1 MSWGFGEVKRGGG
14 GAAHDEEVGGVE
26 GRDLPSFGGVL
37 IWRSKWRPLWSH
49 GWGSLQ
55 TKVGKLLLLGRDPTK
70 HLYYSSLEV
79 IYIYIL
85 TPTIH
90 ECCMSSSGLNR
101 WFLSH
106 RKQPSKKLT
115 NVGSLQP
122 IATEMSFVPGQC
134 FLPHEFATILGLLLL
149 SDETMKLCVKM
160 PHNPYWTWFQDWKQH
175 WKGFGFGVSSLIIV
189 KEKFNNCCKKTYVYQ
204 RTFFSLWHSQGL
216 HLEGHQELP
225 SCRPIAQPHSPQEIM
240 GSLLPS
246 VLCELEET
254 SNI

>member
-1 MSWGFGEVKRGGG
+1 MFELLTNILFTKMC
-14 GAAHDEEVGGVE
+14 
-26 GRDLPSFGGVL
+26 SFSKIHIIL
-37 IWRSKWRPLWSH
+37 ISEKGLGDNIFFH
-49 GWGSLQ
+49 KVVCFHNILFYFILKKMKFKGW
-55 TKVGKLLLLGRDPTK
+55 
-70 HLYYSSLEV
+70 YYSSLEV

-149 SDETMKLCVKM
+149 SDETMKYVKC
-160 PHNPYWTWFQDWKQH
+160 HTTHIGLGFKRKQH

-189 KEKFNNCCKKTYVYQ
+189 KKNSIIVARNICFTKEHFFPCGILKDCIWRDTKNFHHAGQLFN
-204 RTFFSLWHSQGL
+204 LI
-216 HLEGHQELP
+216 LP
-225 SCRPIAQPHSPQEIM
+225 RK
-240 GSLLPS
+240 
-246 VLCELEET
+246 
-254 SNI
+254 

>member
-1 MSWGFGEVKRGGG
+1 MNFK
-14 GAAHDEEVGGVE
+14 
-26 GRDLPSFGGVL
+26 
-37 IWRSKWRPLWSH
+37 
-49 GWGSLQ
+49 GW
-55 TKVGKLLLLGRDPTK
+55 
-70 HLYYSSLEV
+70 YYSSLEV

-149 SDETMKLCVKM
+149 SDETMKYVKC
-160 PHNPYWTWFQDWKQH
+160 HNPYWTWFQEENNIGRGLVLLDH
-175 WKGFGFGVSSLIIV
+175 C
-189 KEKFNNCCKKTYVYQ
+189 KEKFNNCCKKHMLYQ